1 MDAVLFVLM
10 FFAIT
15 DLEILN
21 KQLRA
26 KSSDNSFE
34 WRFDDLKMFFFC
46 EQQVTSV
53 FFFFMLWLI
62 LGKQK
67 VRFPEF
73 LKMLAEQTGK
83 MISTEKEIL
92 AAFTALDREKT
103 GSVSRS
109 QLQHLMTGT
118 GDKLGTEECK

>member
-1 MDAVLFVLM
+1 MVTEKELGLIMRSLGENITHFEIEELM
-10 FFAIT
+10 TKA
-15 DLEILN
+15 
-21 KQLRA
+21 
-26 KSSDNSFE
+26 
-34 WRFDDLKMFFFC
+34 
-46 EQQVTSV
+46 
-53 FFFFMLWLI
+53 
-62 LGKQK
+62 GKQK

-118 GDKLGTEECK
+118 GDKLGTEEFDHMLRDLGLEGSTSIQYTDLVRTITH